1 MDREKRQDADEA
13 GLGFQERLLAFKRQS
28 EDSYQAYERELREM
42 ERQLAQEAAKRGE
55 ARDSGPD
62 RADAEVPDALPAPR
76 RTRKRFTLDQLK
88 HAVHGVVLA
97 G

>member
-1 MDREKRQDADEA
+1 MDREKRPDADEA

-28 EDSYQAYERELREM
+28 EDSYQAYEQEWREM
-42 ERQLAQEAAKRGE
+42 ERQLAQEAATHRGTQ
-55 ARDSGPD
+55 DPD
-62 RADAEVPDALPAPR
+62 PDGVDAGVPDAPAAPR
-76 RTRKRFTLDQLK
+76 RTRKRFTLDQIK